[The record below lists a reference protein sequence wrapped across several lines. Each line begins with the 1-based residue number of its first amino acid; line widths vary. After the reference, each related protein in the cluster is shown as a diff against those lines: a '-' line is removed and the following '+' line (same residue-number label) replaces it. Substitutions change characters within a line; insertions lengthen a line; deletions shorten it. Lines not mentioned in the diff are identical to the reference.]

1 MGFSPLIYLFE
12 NLYREE
18 TRAAL
23 TDVIMS
29 ANEFAPYSIE
39 EIERRAH
46 VILPGMKQRTE
57 IPTGPFMGQTI
68 ALPARFGSVITAS
81 SGTSIHSLSM
91 RAR

>member
-23 TDVIMS
+23 TDVIIS

-39 EIERRAH
+39 EIEGRAH
-46 VILPGMKQRTE
+46 VILPGMQQRME
-57 IPTGPFMGQTI
+57 IPRDPLMGQTV
-68 ALPARFGSVITAS
+68 ALPARFGSVITAP
-81 SGTSIHSLSM
+81 SGTSSLSM
-91 RAR
+91 RTR